1 MVRLAVIVLL
11 ASASACGGPAPVSTD
26 MCEAPRN
33 FGGWQGVEVH
43 WKGAVLDA
51 SPHAVGLVATGCKS
65 TGILIADLPP
75 VVAKALE
82 RAWGRTGITH
92 IEVEGKITPDRSLR
106 INKVRSIEFE
116 AMSQAERDGFW
127 QSLPR

>member
-1 MVRLAVIVLL
+1 MVRLLLVVLL
-11 ASASACGGPAPVSTD
+11 GSASACAGPAPISTD

-33 FGGWQGVEVH
+33 YGGWQGVEVR

-51 SPHAVGLVATGCKS
+51 SPHGMGLVATGCKS
-65 TGILIADLPP
+65 TGILIANLPP
-75 VVAKALE
+75 VVATALE
-82 RAWGRTGITH
+82 RARGKTGITH

-106 INKVRSIEFE
+106 INNVRSIEFE
-116 AMSQAERDGFW
+116 AMSEAERASFW